1 LKIETLNQVKNAEF
15 QRLKEDTLSG
25 KILSGAVSLRLSDI
39 AEEMIQKTMDMAWVD
54 AVELYGRPFCM
65 DEDLR
70 PVRVAVIG
78 YGSIG
83 SRELNYSSDLDLVYL
98 HDSCGLDQRTDG
110 TNSVENKVFFDYWVQ
125 MALDLIG
132 QLYEVDLRMR
142 RCLMP
147 ALIHS
152 FEDWQNYQLN
162 KSQTWEQNAMLRSRA
177 LAGDPKLCADIEMIR
192 KNVIA
197 FSNRRCGDWSL
208 RDYVYRHR
216 ELWRMESRHYPKQGH
231 RLKQAPG
238 GIIDINF
245 LTQYWV
251 LKYASDYHPF
261 DWPSNSIGQLQIL
274 SAEKLV
280 PHEQAD
286 MLIEA
291 YQFFHMIILNPLD
304 TETEFEQCTSRLNK
318 IERLW
323 NTVMKEE
330 TIDE

>member
-1 LKIETLNQVKNAEF
+1 M
-15 QRLKEDTLSG
+15 DLSG
-25 KILSGAVSLRLSDI
+25 GESLRLSVI
-39 AEEMIQKTMDMAWVD
+39 ADEMIQNAMDLAWSY
-54 AVELYGRPFCM
+54 AVELYGCPLCI
-65 DEDLR
+65 DAGLR

-83 SRELNYSSDLDLVYL
+83 SRDMNYSSDLDLVFL

-125 MALDLIG
+125 RALDLIDW
-132 QLYEVDLRMR
+132 LYEVDLRMR
-142 RCLMP
+142 DT

-152 FEDWQNYQLN
+152 FKDWRDHQLN

-177 LAGDPKLCADIEMIR
+177 VAGDPKLCADIEMVR

-197 FSNRRCGDWSL
+197 FSDRRSGSKSL

-216 ELWRMESRHYPKQGH
+216 ELWRMESRHHPKQGH

-251 LKYASDYHPF
+251 LKYASIWPTVW

-280 PHEQAD
+280 PQEQAD

-291 YQFFHMIILNPLD
+291 YQFYHMTVLNPLD

-330 TIDE
+330 TINE

>member
-1 LKIETLNQVKNAEF
+1 
-15 QRLKEDTLSG
+15 
-25 KILSGAVSLRLSDI
+25 
-39 AEEMIQKTMDMAWVD
+39 
-54 AVELYGRPFCM
+54 
-65 DEDLR
+65 
-70 PVRVAVIG
+70 
-78 YGSIG
+78 
-83 SRELNYSSDLDLVYL
+83 
-98 HDSCGLDQRTDG
+98 
-110 TNSVENKVFFDYWVQ
+110 
-125 MALDLIG
+125 
-132 QLYEVDLRMR
+132 
-142 RCLMP
+142 
-147 ALIHS
+147 
-152 FEDWQNYQLN
+152 
-162 KSQTWEQNAMLRSRA
+162 
-177 LAGDPKLCADIEMIR
+177 
-192 KNVIA
+192 
-197 FSNRRCGDWSL
+197 
-208 RDYVYRHR
+208 
-216 ELWRMESRHYPKQGH
+216 MESRHHPKQGH

-291 YQFFHMIILNPLD
+291 YQFFHMIILNPLH

-330 TIDE
+330 TINE